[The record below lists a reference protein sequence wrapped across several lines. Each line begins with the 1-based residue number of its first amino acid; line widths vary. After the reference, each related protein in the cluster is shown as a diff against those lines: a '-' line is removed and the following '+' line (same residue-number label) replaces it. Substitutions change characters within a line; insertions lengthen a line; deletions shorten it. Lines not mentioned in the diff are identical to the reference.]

1 MKNTL
6 SRLRYA
12 FSRSPHLR
20 IGATLFS
27 IVLLLALFAPL
38 LAPYDVTTLGTDL
51 FSPPCAAHWFG
62 TDGMGRDVLSMVLMG
77 ARTSLLVGFIAAA
90 IGGVLGT
97 LIGGFAGYLGG
108 KVDRVVTEITNV
120 FLMLPVFFL
129 VLLMVALFGSNLVYV
144 MLIIGLTS
152 WPGNARLMRA
162 QALSLRERVFVQ
174 SARVIGEGHGSIFFR
189 YILPNGIHPI
199 LSNTAMGVAG
209 AILVEASLSFL
220 GLGDPN
226 RVSWGR
232 LIYEGRANITR
243 AWWVTAFAGMA
254 IVVTVLAFYL
264 ISDGL
269 NKVLNPRSKGR

>member
-1 MKNTL
+1 MKNAFA
-6 SRLRYA
+6 RLRYA
-12 FSRSPHLR
+12 FSRSTHLR
-20 IGATLFS
+20 IGTAMFS
-27 IVLLLALFAPL
+27 IVLLLALLAPI
-38 LAPYDVTTLGTDL
+38 LAPYDVTALGNDL

-90 IGGVLGT
+90 IGGILGT

-108 KVDRVVTEITNV
+108 KVDRAVTEITNV

-129 VLLMVALFGSNLVYV
+129 VLLMVALFGSNLLYV

-162 QALSLRERVFVQ
+162 QALSLRERVFVL
-174 SARVIGEGHGSIFFR
+174 SARAIGEGHGSIFFR

-209 AILVEASLSFL
+209 AILIEASLSFL

-226 RVSWGR
+226 RASWGR
-232 LIYEGRANITR
+232 LIFEGRSSITR
-243 AWWVTAFAGMA
+243 AWWITAFAGIA
-254 IVVTVLAFYL
+254 VVVTVLAFYL

-269 NKVLNPRSKGR
+269 NKVLNPRTKGR